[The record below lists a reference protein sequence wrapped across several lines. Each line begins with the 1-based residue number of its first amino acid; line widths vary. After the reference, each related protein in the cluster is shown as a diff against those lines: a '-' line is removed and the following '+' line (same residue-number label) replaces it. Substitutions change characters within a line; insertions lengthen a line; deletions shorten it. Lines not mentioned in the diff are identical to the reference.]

1 MNKQLIKISVIVIGA
16 LVLLVLALYL
26 MKKDQDRPGKRNSVE
41 TIGEAIADKTF
52 TTKSEAYMAYAN
64 EKDEFY
70 RRSAASFAPPPAVSK
85 EPEAEKAAAA
95 ASAAPAVENRTQE
108 IRFEQAYEEISRNVR
123 SIYEEAPDD
132 TRTVARE
139 QPEVATQQTPAAD
152 VPPAPAETPEE
163 RRRRAMRQ
171 NWGMGS
177 PSEAARSDSARP
189 AMFRAVIHGTQI
201 VRSGQTALFRT
212 KEPIRYGAVTIPEN
226 TLLAG
231 YTQISENRLTININ
245 SVRLGNGVFALPLEV
260 YGSDGIAGIPLDY
273 DEAGKITNSESSS
286 SMLQEASTA
295 MSAYGGTIG
304 RVVGSV
310 VSGVGNQVRSAKS
323 TEVKLIDNQTV
334 ILKIVE
340 K

>member
-70 RRSAASFAPPPAVSK
+70 RRSAASFAVSK

-189 AMFRAVIHGTQI
+189 AMFRAVIHADSTQWPDRF
-201 VRSGQTALFRT
+201 VPDKGADPLWCRHDPGEYASGRIYADLREPSDDKYKLRTPWQRRFR
-212 KEPIRYGAVTIPEN
+212 
-226 TLLAG
+226 
-231 YTQISENRLTININ
+231 
-245 SVRLGNGVFALPLEV
+245 
-260 YGSDGIAGIPLDY
+260 IA
-273 DEAGKITNSESSS
+273 
-286 SMLQEASTA
+286 
-295 MSAYGGTIG
+295 
-304 RVVGSV
+304 VGSV
-310 VSGVGNQVRSAKS
+310 WIGWDRRHSAG
-323 TEVKLIDNQTV
+323 L
-334 ILKIVE
+334 
-340 K
+340 

>member
-41 TIGEAIADKTF
+41 TIGETIADKTL

-70 RRSAASFAPPPAVSK
+70 RRSAASFAPPPAVNK
-85 EPEAEKAAAA
+85 KPEPQKAASAP
-95 ASAAPAVENRTQE
+95 AAPAVENRAQE
-108 IRFEQAYEEISRNVR
+108 IRFEQAYEEISQNVR
-123 SIYEEAPDD
+123 SIYEEVPDE
-132 TRTVARE
+132 TREVMRE
-139 QPEVATQQTPAAD
+139 QPEVLMQQTPVSD
-152 VPPAPAETPEE
+152 ESPAPAETPEE

-212 KEPIRYGAVTIPEN
+212 KEPIRYGAITIPEN

-245 SVRLGNGVFALPLEV
+245 SVRLGHGVFALPLEV

-273 DEAGKITNSESSS
+273 DEVGKITNSESSS
-286 SMLQEASTA
+286 SMLQEASAA
-295 MSAYGGTIG
+295 MSSYGGTIG

>member
-123 SIYEEAPDD
+123 SIFE
-132 TRTVARE
+132 
-139 QPEVATQQTPAAD
+139 
-152 VPPAPAETPEE
+152 
-163 RRRRAMRQ
+163 
-171 NWGMGS
+171 
-177 PSEAARSDSARP
+177 
-189 AMFRAVIHGTQI
+189 
-201 VRSGQTALFRT
+201 
-212 KEPIRYGAVTIPEN
+212 
-226 TLLAG
+226 
-231 YTQISENRLTININ
+231 
-245 SVRLGNGVFALPLEV
+245 
-260 YGSDGIAGIPLDY
+260 
-273 DEAGKITNSESSS
+273 
-286 SMLQEASTA
+286 
-295 MSAYGGTIG
+295 
-304 RVVGSV
+304 
-310 VSGVGNQVRSAKS
+310 
-323 TEVKLIDNQTV
+323 
-334 ILKIVE
+334 
-340 K
+340 

>member
-85 EPEAEKAAAA
+85 KPEAEKAAAA
-95 ASAAPAVENRTQE
+95 ASAAPAVENKAQE

-152 VPPAPAETPEE
+152 VPPAPA
-163 RRRRAMRQ
+163 
-171 NWGMGS
+171 
-177 PSEAARSDSARP
+177 
-189 AMFRAVIHGTQI
+189 
-201 VRSGQTALFRT
+201 RT
-212 KEPIRYGAVTIPEN
+212 
-226 TLLAG
+226 
-231 YTQISENRLTININ
+231 
-245 SVRLGNGVFALPLEV
+245 GVWAALPRLP
-260 YGSDGIAGIPLDY
+260 GAIPHGL
-273 DEAGKITNSESSS
+273 
-286 SMLQEASTA
+286 
-295 MSAYGGTIG
+295 
-304 RVVGSV
+304 RC
-310 VSGVGNQVRSAKS
+310 SGP
-323 TEVKLIDNQTV
+323 
-334 ILKIVE
+334 
-340 K
+340 

>member
-70 RRSAASFAPPPAVSK
+70 RRSAA
-85 EPEAEKAAAA
+85 
-95 ASAAPAVENRTQE
+95 ASAAPAVENKAQE

-273 DEAGKITNSESSS
+273 DEVGKITNSESSS

>member
-70 RRSAASFAPPPAVSK
+70 RRSAASF
-85 EPEAEKAAAA
+85 
-95 ASAAPAVENRTQE
+95 AAPAVENRTQE

-273 DEAGKITNSESSS
+273 DEVGKITNSESSS

>member
-70 RRSAASFAPPPAVSK
+70 RRSAASFAPPP
-85 EPEAEKAAAA
+85 
-95 ASAAPAVENRTQE
+95 VENKAQE

-273 DEAGKITNSESSS
+273 DEVGKITNSESSS

>member
-85 EPEAEKAAAA
+85 KPEAEKAAAA
-95 ASAAPAVENRTQE
+95 ASAAPAVENKAQE

-152 VPPAPAETPEE
+152 VPPGSGRDARRTTSAGHAPELGYGQPFRGCPERFRTACDVPGRDTRNADSTQWPDRFVPDKGADPLWCCHDPGEYASGRIYADLREPSDDKYKFRTP
-163 RRRRAMRQ
+163 RATAFSHCRWKCMDR
-171 NWGMGS
+171 MGS
-177 PSEAARSDSARP
+177 PA
-189 AMFRAVIHGTQI
+189 FRWTMT
-201 VRSGQTALFRT
+201 RW
-212 KEPIRYGAVTIPEN
+212 
-226 TLLAG
+226 
-231 YTQISENRLTININ
+231 
-245 SVRLGNGVFALPLEV
+245 
-260 YGSDGIAGIPLDY
+260 
-273 DEAGKITNSESSS
+273 GK
-286 SMLQEASTA
+286 
-295 MSAYGGTIG
+295 
-304 RVVGSV
+304 
-310 VSGVGNQVRSAKS
+310 
-323 TEVKLIDNQTV
+323 
-334 ILKIVE
+334 
-340 K
+340 

>member
-85 EPEAEKAAAA
+85 KPEAEKAAAA

-152 VPPAPAETPEE
+152 VPELGYGQPFRGCPE
-163 RRRRAMRQ
+163 R
-171 NWGMGS
+171 
-177 PSEAARSDSARP
+177 
-189 AMFRAVIHGTQI
+189 
-201 VRSGQTALFRT
+201 FRT
-212 KEPIRYGAVTIPEN
+212 ACDVPGRDTRNADSTQWPDRFVPDKGADPLWCRHDPGEYASGRIYADLREP
-226 TLLAG
+226 
-231 YTQISENRLTININ
+231 
-245 SVRLGNGVFALPLEV
+245 
-260 YGSDGIAGIPLDY
+260 SDD
-273 DEAGKITNSESSS
+273 K
-286 SMLQEASTA
+286 
-295 MSAYGGTIG
+295 
-304 RVVGSV
+304 
-310 VSGVGNQVRSAKS
+310 
-323 TEVKLIDNQTV
+323 
-334 ILKIVE
+334 
-340 K
+340 

>member
-1 MNKQLIKISVIVIGA
+1 MNSTG
-16 LVLLVLALYL
+16 
-26 MKKDQDRPGKRNSVE
+26 
-41 TIGEAIADKTF
+41 
-52 TTKSEAYMAYAN
+52 
-64 EKDEFY
+64 
-70 RRSAASFAPPPAVSK
+70 RSAASFAPPPAVSK
-85 EPEAEKAAAA
+85 KPEAEKAAAA
-95 ASAAPAVENRTQE
+95 ASAAPAVENKAQE

-245 SVRLGNGVFALPLEV
+245 SVRLGQRRFR
-260 YGSDGIAGIPLDY
+260 IA
-273 DEAGKITNSESSS
+273 
-286 SMLQEASTA
+286 
-295 MSAYGGTIG
+295 
-304 RVVGSV
+304 VGSV
-310 VSGVGNQVRSAKS
+310 WIGWDRRHSAG
-323 TEVKLIDNQTV
+323 L
-334 ILKIVE
+334 
-340 K
+340 

>member
-189 AMFRAVIHGTQI
+189 AMFRAVIHGTQWPDRF
-201 VRSGQTALFRT
+201 VPDKGADPLWCCHDPGEYASGRIYADLREPSDDKYKLRTPWQRRFR
-212 KEPIRYGAVTIPEN
+212 
-226 TLLAG
+226 
-231 YTQISENRLTININ
+231 
-245 SVRLGNGVFALPLEV
+245 
-260 YGSDGIAGIPLDY
+260 IA
-273 DEAGKITNSESSS
+273 
-286 SMLQEASTA
+286 
-295 MSAYGGTIG
+295 
-304 RVVGSV
+304 VGSV
-310 VSGVGNQVRSAKS
+310 WIGWDRRHSAG
-323 TEVKLIDNQTV
+323 L
-334 ILKIVE
+334 
-340 K
+340 

>member
-245 SVRLGNGVFALPLEV
+245 SVRLGNGVFE
-260 YGSDGIAGIPLDY
+260 
-273 DEAGKITNSESSS
+273 
-286 SMLQEASTA
+286 
-295 MSAYGGTIG
+295 
-304 RVVGSV
+304 
-310 VSGVGNQVRSAKS
+310 
-323 TEVKLIDNQTV
+323 
-334 ILKIVE
+334 
-340 K
+340 

>member
-201 VRSGQTALFRT
+201 VRSGQTDKGADPLWCRHDPGEYASGRIYADLREPSDDKYKFRT
-212 KEPIRYGAVTIPEN
+212 PR
-226 TLLAG
+226 
-231 YTQISENRLTININ
+231 QR
-245 SVRLGNGVFALPLEV
+245 RFR
-260 YGSDGIAGIPLDY
+260 IA
-273 DEAGKITNSESSS
+273 
-286 SMLQEASTA
+286 
-295 MSAYGGTIG
+295 
-304 RVVGSV
+304 VGSV
-310 VSGVGNQVRSAKS
+310 WIGWDRRHSAG
-323 TEVKLIDNQTV
+323 L
-334 ILKIVE
+334 
-340 K
+340 

>member
-139 QPEVATQQTPAAD
+139 QPEVAKSPTSEQQIHPEFISRISIPASFKNPPSIPISPNSFSINTTCSPLYASERSFLIK
-152 VPPAPAETPEE
+152 VVFPAPRNPEI
-163 RRRRAMRQ
+163 M
-171 NWGMGS
+171 S
-177 PSEAARSDSARP
+177 I
-189 AMFRAVIHGTQI
+189 FVIVLFSSFYYFKSNST
-201 VRSGQTALFRT
+201 GQ
-212 KEPIRYGAVTIPEN
+212 
-226 TLLAG
+226 
-231 YTQISENRLTININ
+231 
-245 SVRLGNGVFALPLEV
+245 
-260 YGSDGIAGIPLDY
+260 
-273 DEAGKITNSESSS
+273 
-286 SMLQEASTA
+286 
-295 MSAYGGTIG
+295 
-304 RVVGSV
+304 
-310 VSGVGNQVRSAKS
+310 
-323 TEVKLIDNQTV
+323 
-334 ILKIVE
+334 
-340 K
+340 